1 VTEPEDRDPDS
12 SEQREVWLP
21 PRLRGKLGDRAEE
34 HDDEEFLKVKES
46 PLGLIVFIGIILGCI
61 AILWG
66 MIWLG
71 HRKEKAEADKEFA
84 AQRAVVVA
92 DSMAKVRAADS
103 LAAIKRADSLAFAAL
118 PKSQQKKILAEKA
131 KAEKAAAAAANPP
144 APKPAPAA
152 PAKGAT
158 AAAAK
163 AAGDTSGAA
172 ATPAPPREHGPYAI
186 DAGEYVDQG
195 KANSVAD
202 DLKAKTKLAAQVT
215 ALDGGTFHV
224 LLGKFASR
232 GAAESKAN
240 ALMGKGLIEQG
251 GVIPIPK
258 PAPPKPEDAKPA
270 G

>member
-1 VTEPEDRDPDS
+1 MTEPEDRDPDS
-12 SEQREVWLP
+12 TQKRDVWLP
-21 PRLRGKLGDRAEE
+21 PRLRGKLGDEAES

-46 PLGLIVFIGIILGCI
+46 PLGLIVFIGIIAACI

-66 MIWLG
+66 MIAFG
-71 HRKEKAEADKEFA
+71 HMKEKAEADKEFA

-118 PKSQQKKILAEKA
+118 PMWKQKKILADKA

-144 APKPAPAA
+144 AAQPAPAA

-158 AAAAK
+158 AGGAPAAH
-163 AAGDTSGAA
+163 DTSAA
-172 ATPAPPREHGPYAI
+172 PATPPPPREHGPFAI
-186 DAGEYVDQG
+186 DAGEFVDQG

-202 DLKAKTKLAAQVT
+202 DLKTKTRLSAQVT

-224 LLGKFASR
+224 LLGKFPSR
-232 GAAESKAN
+232 GAAEAKAN
-240 ALMGKGLIEQG
+240 SLMGKGLIDQG

-258 PAPPKPEDAKPA
+258 PAEPKPA